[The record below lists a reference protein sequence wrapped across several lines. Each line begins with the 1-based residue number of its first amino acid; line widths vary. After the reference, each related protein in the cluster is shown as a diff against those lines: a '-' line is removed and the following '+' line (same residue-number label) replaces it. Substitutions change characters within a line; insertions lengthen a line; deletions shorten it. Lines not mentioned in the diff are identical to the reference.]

1 MIFKTVTLFL
11 LSLLEM
17 DTNSDIGSS
26 FYSNTYPYVG
36 NGFKA
41 TQKPYKNSFDQ
52 QKTSHNSK
60 ISLNNVINVMM
71 ENRRSK
77 NNPLWISGSS

>member
-11 LSLLEM
+11 LSLLTM
-17 DTNSDIGSS
+17 DTNSNVGSS
-26 FYSNTYPYVG
+26 FYSNNYPYVG

-41 TQKPYKNSFDQ
+41 TQKPYINSLYQ
-52 QKTSHNSK
+52 QKTSANSK

>member
-11 LSLLEM
+11 LTLLTM
-17 DTNSDIGSS
+17 DTNSNVDSS
-26 FYSNTYPYVG
+26 FHSNYYPYVG

-41 TQKPYKNSFDQ
+41 TQKPYINSFDQ
-52 QKTSHNSK
+52 QKTSANSK

-71 ENRRSK
+71 ENGRSK

>member
-1 MIFKTVTLFL
+1 
-11 LSLLEM
+11 M
-17 DTNSDIGSS
+17 DTNSDVGSS
-26 FYSNTYPYVG
+26 FHSNYYPYVG
-36 NGFKA
+36 NSFKA
-41 TQKPYKNSFDQ
+41 TQKPYINSFDQ
-52 QKTSHNSK
+52 QKTSANSK